1 MEWSMPTDSG
11 CNVCGEEEDTDEA
24 EEEEEDSS
32 QAPDEEEG
40 GGVARLTSPVT
51 RLRRDSG
58 QMLPPLWVVLVGPQ
72 VELGAGEG
80 SRLKRPL

>member
-1 MEWSMPTDSG
+1 M
-11 CNVCGEEEDTDEA
+11 
-24 EEEEEDSS
+24 
-32 QAPDEEEG
+32 
-40 GGVARLTSPVT
+40 ARLTSPVT